1 MPIHKYNCNYCHTF
15 KTVHFKIFSAVTDT
29 VECPNCGRAMSKI
42 IQIPNVHYRGSGF
55 SKTDIKKPY
64 DPFDKD
70 DLDKGMER
78 TVK

>member
-1 MPIHKYNCNYCHTF
+1 MPIHNYWCDLC
-15 KTVHFKIFSAVTDT
+15 KTKKRRRSNFADVQQFI
-29 VECPNCGRAMSKI
+29 ECPNCGQLMHKI
-42 IQIPNVHYRGSGF
+42 LEAPAIQFRGSGF
-55 SKTDIKKPY
+55 SKTDVKKPY